1 MVVVDNV
8 GVVDGADG
16 AVAMGDMVGDGGD
29 DGLVGVSLACMP
41 VSQMLGGSVDVPAS
55 FSRCGIPS
63 SFIVCVTAS
72 TVVVGVIW
80 VVESVVVHVVDS
92 VCTSSSTWIH
102 VRVSTHLPCPSCSS
116 FPLSSPASWPSLQ
129 PFWYARFSSSFLF
142 SSSSFLACFFPSSKA
157 LAFASSRSFIMTL
170 RSRSLHITAV
180 DVAVVGLQKRPISG
194 IVLRVG
200 IREFPGPGIIADE

>member
-1 MVVVDNV
+1 MVVVDDV

-16 AVAMGDMVGDGGD
+16 AVATGDVVSDGGD

-63 SFIVCVTAS
+63 LFIVCVTAS

-80 VVESVVVHVVDS
+80 VLESVVVHVVDS

-102 VRVSTHLPCPSCSS
+102 VRGSTHLPWPCFVSQTSRSAILPWSYASLLITSCSS

-142 SSSSFLACFFPSSKA
+142 SSSSFLACFH
-157 LAFASSRSFIMTL
+157 RVQE
-170 RSRSLHITAV
+170 RITF
-180 DVAVVGLQKRPISG
+180 KKIS
-194 IVLRVG
+194 
-200 IREFPGPGIIADE
+200 